1 MMNKNSELEL
11 SCKVMKKVLI
21 TILLL
26 NLFVV
31 KQAFASFSL
40 LDLVSL
46 NSQLSNNAIL
56 CIHQDLYGFMWFGT
70 YDGLNLYD
78 GKKVTTFRYEINN
91 PNSLS
96 GNTIHNIQAAE
107 DGYLWISTQRGLNK
121 FSLKERQSVETY
133 MQYKRVDLIAVDKNG
148 NSWMIN
154 KDNYLLFYDSS
165 IKKMWEIPAEG
176 IQLSEIRSMFADK
189 AGRIC
194 LILKDARLQ
203 YLTLSDMP
211 ARKEAP
217 YALSVS
223 EVSFHNEEIMQVF
236 YEDGQVYFIDKYH
249 NLFVYDSFKHM
260 KILLRNISDMVAQYG
275 LVSSLRLFQNEVYL
289 AFMHSGLLKFDA
301 STHDKKPELINMTV
315 GIFGLLKDR
324 FQEAVWVGTDGLGV
338 ELYCSEKNNFGNI
351 LLSNLPF
358 VAKRPVRAFYTD
370 EENTLWVGTKG
381 DGIIRIKDYASFK
394 NSKIPAENIQHFIG
408 MHENPVYS
416 FVRSRFNKDDLWI
429 GTDGNLSYYSYKENK
444 VYPVKERAGQLPAIA
459 NVHSFCEVN
468 DSTLWLSSRGLY
480 KVVIDKTKHPYEI
493 KRKECYPFLR
503 DNVWINDEF
512 YSMIY
517 NGGSVLFLGS
527 RGGYGVSR
535 FNINDSTS
543 TSVLTNVAIGD
554 VISLYIDEDSTLY
567 VGTSSGLIQ
576 VSGDDGKAKDKIK
589 QFTRE
594 DGILNDMIHGILED
608 NFGIIWLSTS
618 KGLVKYNPRNGAFFN
633 VKSMH
638 IGVSEFSDDAYWKC
652 PITGRLFFG
661 GVNGLVWIEPEMEQ
675 TINTYEP
682 DLLFTELDCSG
693 SKKTLYEYN
702 ENTHKVLKLKS
713 NQNTF
718 QLTFAVLDY
727 INGDNYDY
735 FYLLDNYN
743 DQWISLKKENKIR
756 FTNLL
761 PGDYTLKVKYRN
773 DVVSA
778 DDKVYTLRITV
789 LPPWYLSTV
798 AFLIYSLLFA
808 ASLVLAAFYVRRKF
822 AQKQQA
828 LARRLKEEQKEKMY
842 ESKLNFFANVTHEL
856 YTPLTLINGAV
867 DQIQKGEVNQNTQ
880 KYLSVLHNNVLSL
893 NELIQEILDVR
904 KIEEADVRLS
914 VLKNVCLSEIFDKL
928 LTSFSVLAG
937 QNKVELITSIPDNLY
952 WNTDSKGFRKI
963 ISNLLSNALKYTP
976 VGGFVKLTVTAED
989 NALKIVVRNSGK
1001 GIEPGKLSSVFNRDC
1016 ILEET
1021 DVNANN
1027 QMTARNGLGLY
1038 ICYSIVKM
1046 LKGEIT
1052 ANSVVNEYTE
1062 FVVTLPKLSLDEVLD
1077 TDEQPVA
1084 EFAAEPSAEPDGKP
1098 VVKSDVE
1105 SVEKP
1110 TADVPGENNAEKV
1123 SKIDVNSV
1131 VEVSVPHVLIVDD
1144 NKDIV
1149 ELVADL
1155 LSPYC
1160 QPLKAFSVKEALELL
1175 KKQTPSLVITDIM
1188 MPEIDGFSFI
1198 RMLRED
1204 KYCKRLPIIALS
1216 AKTDNLDQVKGYE
1229 LGVDAYITKPFSS
1242 DVLVSVVCRFLTNKV
1257 EMKNYYDSVDSSFEY
1272 IHGKL
1277 LHQKDK
1283 KFIEDVLEIIKKN
1296 ISNSE
1301 LGPELIA
1308 NEMKTSTRNLYRQMK
1323 KIIEISPTELVKDYK
1338 LSYAAKLLMTTNL
1351 SVKEIIYKV
1360 GITNKSYFYN
1370 EFFKKYQLSP
1380 KQYKGAKT
1388 ENEE

>member
-1 MMNKNSELEL
+1 MR
-11 SCKVMKKVLI
+11 KVLI

-26 NLFVV
+26 SLFVV

-40 LDLVSL
+40 LDLASL
-46 NSQLSNNAIL
+46 NGQLSNNAIL

-96 GNTIHNIQAAE
+96 GNTIHNIQSAD

-121 FSLKERQSVETY
+121 FSLKERQAVETY
-133 MQYKRVDLIAVDKNG
+133 VQYKRVDLIAVDKKG

-154 KDNYLLFYDSS
+154 KDNYILFYDSS

-176 IQLSEIRSMFADK
+176 IRLSEIRSMFANK
-189 AGRIC
+189 SGRIC

-203 YLTLSDMP
+203 YLTLTCKVT
-211 ARKEAP
+211 RKDIP
-217 YALSVS
+217 YALSIS
-223 EVSFHNEEIMQVF
+223 EVNFHNEEIIQVF
-236 YEDGQVYFIDKYH
+236 YEDEQVYFIDKYH
-249 NLFVYDSFKHM
+249 NLFVYDSFKQM
-260 KILLRNISDMVAQYG
+260 KILLRNISDMVSQYG

-315 GIFGLLKDR
+315 GIFGLMKDR
-324 FQEAVWVGTDGLGV
+324 FQEAMWVGTDGLGV

-370 EENTLWVGTKG
+370 EENTLWIGTKG
-381 DGIIRIKDYASFK
+381 DGIIRIKDYALFK
-394 NSKIPAENIQHFIG
+394 NSKIPVENIQHFVD

-416 FVRSRFNKDDLWI
+416 FVRSRFNKNDLWI
-429 GTDGNLSYYSYKENK
+429 GTDGNLSYYSYKEK
-444 VYPVKERAGQLPAIA
+444 KMYPVKDHSNLVPAVA

-480 KVVIDKTKHPYEI
+480 KVTIDKSKHPYEI

-503 DNVWINDEF
+503 DNVWVNDEF

-517 NGGSVLFLGS
+517 NGDSILFLGS
-527 RGGYGVSR
+527 RGGYGVNR

-543 TSVLTNVAIGD
+543 SSILMNMAIGD

-576 VSGDDGKAKDKIK
+576 VLGGEDKTKDKIK

-618 KGLVKYNPRNGAFFN
+618 KGLVKYNPQNGAFFN
-633 VKSMH
+633 VRSLH

-652 PITGRLFFG
+652 PLTGRLFFG
-661 GVNGLVWIEPEMEQ
+661 GVNGLVWIEPEIEQ
-675 TINTYEP
+675 TITTYEP

-693 SKKTLYEYN
+693 DKQTLYEYN
-702 ENTHKVLKLKS
+702 ENTDKVLKLRS
-713 NQNTF
+713 DQNTF
-718 QLTFAVLDY
+718 QLTFAILDY

-735 FYLLDNYN
+735 FYLLDNYDN
-743 DQWISLKKENKIR
+743 QWVSLKKENKIR
-756 FTNLL
+756 FTNLP

-778 DDKVYTLRITV
+778 DDKVYSLRVTV
-789 LPPWYLSTV
+789 LPPWYLSPL
-798 AFLIYSLLFA
+798 AYLIYSFLFVV
-808 ASLVLAAFYVRRKF
+808 SLVLVILYVRRKF
-822 AQKQQA
+822 VQKQQA
-828 LARRLKEEQKEKMY
+828 LARRIKEEQKEKMY

-867 DQIQKGEVNQNTQ
+867 DQIRKGEINQNTR

-904 KIEEADVRLS
+904 KIEEADINLS
-914 VLKNVCLSEIFDKL
+914 VLKNICLSEIFDKL

-937 QNKVELITSIPDNLY
+937 QNSIEFITSVPDNLY

-976 VGGFVKLTVTAED
+976 VGGYVKLTVTVE
-989 NALKIVVRNSGK
+989 NNILKIVVRNSGK
-1001 GIEPGKLSSVFNRDC
+1001 GIEPSKLSSIFDRNC

-1052 ANSVVNEYTE
+1052 VNSVVNEYTE
-1062 FVVTLPKLSLDEVLD
+1062 FVITLPNQVQNEIPN
-1077 TDEQPVA
+1077 TNEQPI
-1084 EFAAEPSAEPDGKP
+1084 
-1098 VVKSDVE
+1098 VKVSVNLVE
-1105 SVEKP
+1105 EDN
-1110 TADVPGENNAEKV
+1110 TEKV
-1123 SKIDVNSV
+1123 SKIDINSV
-1131 VEVSVPHVLIVDD
+1131 VEASVPHVLIVDD

-1160 QPLKAFSVKEALELL
+1160 QTLKAFSVKEALGLL

-1242 DVLVSVVCRFLTNKV
+1242 DVLISVVCRFLTNKV

-1283 KFIEDVLEIIKKN
+1283 KFIEDVLDIIKEN

-1308 NEMKTSTRNLYRQMK
+1308 NQMKTSTRNLYRQMK

-1338 LSYAAKLLMTTNL
+1338 LSYAAKLLITTNL
-1351 SVKEIIYKV
+1351 SVKEIIYKI

-1380 KQYKGAKT
+1380 KQYKGMKA
-1388 ENEE
+1388 ESEE